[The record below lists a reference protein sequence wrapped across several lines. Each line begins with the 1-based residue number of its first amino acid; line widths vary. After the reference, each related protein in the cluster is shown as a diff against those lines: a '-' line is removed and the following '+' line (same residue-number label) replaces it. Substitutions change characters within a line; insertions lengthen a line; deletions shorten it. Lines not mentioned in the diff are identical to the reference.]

1 MVGDF
6 YSSTPLI
13 ESESPL
19 LALILVASIATKI
32 MTFFLPHKYHQLKD
46 QSIDLKTSLK
56 SKKIRQAK
64 ARSLKD
70 RAKNDG
76 IGFKVFSNA
85 DRFSRILSTP
95 TTL

>member
-1 MVGDF
+1 
-6 YSSTPLI
+6 
-13 ESESPL
+13 
-19 LALILVASIATKI
+19 
-32 MTFFLPHKYHQLKD
+32 
-46 QSIDLKTSLK
+46 TSLK
-56 SKKIRQAK
+56 SEKIRQAK